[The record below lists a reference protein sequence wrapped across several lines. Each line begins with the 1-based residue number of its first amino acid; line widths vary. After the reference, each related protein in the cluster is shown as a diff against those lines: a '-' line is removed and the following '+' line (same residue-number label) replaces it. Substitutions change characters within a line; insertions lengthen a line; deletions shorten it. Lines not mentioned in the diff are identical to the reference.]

1 MNIKLPVL
9 KGKEVIKALKK
20 VGFIERRTTGSHC
33 ILKNSLTGNIVPVPL
48 HGSKDIKRGT
58 LFGIIKQAE
67 LSIEE
72 FVGLL

>member
-1 MNIKLPVL
+1 MPGL

-20 VGFIERRTTGSHC
+20 VGFVERRTTGSHC
-33 ILKNSLTGNIVPVPL
+33 ILKNSSTGKIVVVPL

-67 LSIEE
+67 LAAEE